1 MQQPNIKKRVSPWA
15 WVSTLY
21 FAEGLPN
28 AAVVLVSL
36 VFYQEMGLSDAEAT
50 FYTSWFY
57 LPWVIKPLW
66 SPFLDLIKTKRWW
79 VLSMQMLLGAAFA
92 GVAFTINTSFWLQG
106 TICFFWLLAISSA
119 THDVGADGF
128 YMLGLESHEQAFFV
142 GIRSTF
148 YRISMVVGKGGLVA
162 LAGLLQEYMKVQLL
176 EGLHEK

>member
-21 FAEGLPN
+21 LQRDYLMQQLF
-28 AAVVLVSL
+28 LVSL

-92 GVAFTINTSFWLQG
+92 GVAFTINTSFLVARHYL
-106 TICFFWLLAISSA
+106 FFLAISN
-119 THDVGADGF
+119 F
-128 YMLGLESHEQAFFV
+128 
-142 GIRSTF
+142 
-148 YRISMVVGKGGLVA
+148 
-162 LAGLLQEYMKVQLL
+162 
-176 EGLHEK
+176 

>member
-1 MQQPNIKKRVSPWA
+1 MLINNAKQTLKKKISPWA

-36 VFYQEMGLSDAEAT
+36 VFYQEMGLSDTEAT

-66 SPFLDLIKTKRWW
+66 SPFLDLIRTKRWW
-79 VLSMQMLLGAAFA
+79 VLTMQMLLGAAFA

-106 TICFFWLLAISSA
+106 TIVFF
-119 THDVGADGF
+119 GC
-128 YMLGLESHEQAFFV
+128 
-142 GIRSTF
+142 
-148 YRISMVVGKGGLVA
+148 
-162 LAGLLQEYMKVQLL
+162 
-176 EGLHEK
+176 

>member
-1 MQQPNIKKRVSPWA
+1 MQEQNIKKKISPWA

-21 FAEGLPN
+21 FAEGLPY
-28 AAVVLVSL
+28 AAVTLVSL
-36 VFYQEMGLSDAEAT
+36 VFYQQMGLSDAEVT

-66 SPFLDLIKTKRWW
+66 SPFLDLIRTKRWW

-106 TICFFWLLAISSA
+106 TICFFWLLAFSSA

-128 YMLGLESHEQAFFV
+128 YMLGLDSHDQAFFV

-148 YRISMVVGKGGLVA
+148 YRISLVV
-162 LAGLLQEYMKVQLL
+162 
-176 EGLHEK
+176 